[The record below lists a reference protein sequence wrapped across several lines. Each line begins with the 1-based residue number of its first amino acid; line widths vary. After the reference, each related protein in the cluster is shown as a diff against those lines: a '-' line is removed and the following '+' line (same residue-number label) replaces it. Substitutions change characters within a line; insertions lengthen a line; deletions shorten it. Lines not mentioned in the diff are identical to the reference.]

1 MKRILLTAACGLL
14 LAGVGCNSICGG
26 SCKSADSIVAEMEK
40 AVNVSHKSTLPSSAV
55 IVYDS
60 GIGDKNKSLVTLKLK
75 AHDKIRLEIKRQNS
89 IMVSAFN
96 GQKGWE
102 YITGKKLR
110 ELQGN
115 ELAEL
120 KYQAAY
126 LAPNVKLKKLFS
138 NIELAG
144 SAEAAGIKCWKLIC
158 TPHARFESQPVEIFV
173 NKDNFL
179 IVKSVEKIDK
189 DKKVIEITT
198 YFGDYE
204 DKDGIMVPQL
214 MVSQINGTQL
224 LESKLVSVKWDAYL
238 ADSEFD
244 MPKALTA
251 SK

>member
-14 LAGVGCNSICGG
+14 LAAVGCNSICGE
-26 SCKSADSIVAEMEK
+26 SCKNADSIVTEMEK
-40 AVNVSHKSTLPSSAV
+40 AVNVSNKSTLPSSA
-55 IVYDS
+55 IIIYDS
-60 GIGDKNKSLVTLKLK
+60 GIGDKNKSQVTLKLK
-75 AHDKIRLEIKRQNS
+75 AHNKIRLEIKRKDS

-96 GQKGWE
+96 GKKGWE

-110 ELQGN
+110 VLQGN

-138 NIELAG
+138 TIKLAG

-158 TPHARFESQPVEIFV
+158 TPRACFESQPVELFV
-173 NKDNFL
+173 DKEKFL
-179 IVKSVEKIDK
+179 VVKSIEKIDK
-189 DKKVIEITT
+189 EKKIIEITT

-214 MVSQINGTQL
+214 MISQINGTQL

-244 MPKALTA
+244 MPKALTSA
-251 SK
+251 K

>member
-14 LAGVGCNSICGG
+14 LADVGCNNICGG
-26 SCKSADSIVAEMEK
+26 PCQNADSIVAEMEK
-40 AVNVSHKSTLPSSAV
+40 AVNVSYNSTLPSSAV

-60 GIGDKNKSLVTLKLK
+60 GIGDKNKSRVTLKLK
-75 AHDKIRLEIKRQNS
+75 AHDKIRLEVKRKDS

-102 YITGKKLR
+102 YITGSKLR

-115 ELAEL
+115 ELDEL
-120 KYQAAY
+120 KFQAAY
-126 LAPNVKLKKLFS
+126 LAPNVKLNKLFS
-138 NIELAG
+138 DIKLAG

-158 TPHARFESQPVEIFV
+158 TPRASFASQPIDIFV
-173 NKDNFL
+173 DKEKFL
-179 IVKSVEKIDK
+179 IVKSIEKIDK
-189 DKKVIEITT
+189 DKKVIDITT

-204 DKDGIMVPQL
+204 DKDGLMVPQL
-214 MVSQINGTQL
+214 MISQINGHQL

-244 MPKALTA
+244 IPKALT
-251 SK
+251 SVK